1 MRKGRTLFWICGSL
15 AVATAVLLLPMVQ
28 IGHAAVKKEI
38 DITLTK
44 EERERFETERLKDV
58 LKQAIDMQ
66 FSDEMVDEVAK
77 LFQVRYRRPKR
88 VSIYSGGRDVM
99 IERIKRNR
107 PVDRIIEIEREPTV
121 QSSVMPEFGG
131 SGDRVSMEQGV
142 RPGSQDPSAGIQFG
156 GDGQISGVKPIDDG
170 AKPLDPGTLP
180 PESLVPGWGD
190 ARSIE
195 SMPLPESIKKP
206 LLEFRDKYNG
216 VPMKEVRRVEGL
228 INNAILDLL
237 KEKGF
242 TVAAL
247 GVYLHTTNEVKVIL
261 VVTSSS
267 LPRSRIRD
275 TLQEVRDLIETKVL
289 AERFPKIKL
298 AQLSSFTLLNEIENH
313 FYEHAVLYWQMQ
325 LPGWEL
331 STREI
336 PISQPVAVGKAP
348 HVELPREAPSTPGP
362 RSEAPIPQPED
373 EEFDESQFLDDE
385 AFDQAF

>member
-1 MRKGRTLFWICGSL
+1 MRKGRKLFWIGGSL
-15 AVATAVLLLPMVQ
+15 AVAMAVLLFPMAQ
-28 IGHAAVKKEI
+28 IGHAAIKKEI
-38 DITLTK
+38 DLTLTK

-66 FSDEMVDEVAK
+66 YSDEMVDQIAK

-99 IERIKRNR
+99 IERIRRNR
-107 PVDRIIEIEREPTV
+107 PRLQKVIEVDREPTV
-121 QSSVMPEFGG
+121 SSSVLPEFGG
-131 SGDRVSMEQGV
+131 SGDKVSMD
-142 RPGSQDPSAGIQFG
+142 GSKDPSTGIQFG
-156 GDGQISGVKPIDDG
+156 GDGKISGVKPIEDPN
-170 AKPLDPGTLP
+170 AVDPGSVP

-190 ARSIE
+190 AKSIE
-195 SMPLPESIKKP
+195 SMALPDSIKKP

-237 KEKGF
+237 KEKGH

-261 VVTSSS
+261 VLTSSS
-267 LPRSRIRD
+267 LPRTRIRS
-275 TLQEVRDLIETKVL
+275 TLREVRDLIDTDVL
-289 AERFPKIKL
+289 KAKFPEIKL

-325 LPGWEL
+325 LPGWKL

-362 RSEAPIPQPED
+362 RSEAPIPQPDD
-373 EEFDESQFLDDE
+373 EEFDEAQFLDDE